1 MTFNKTQNL
10 AICDVQ
16 SNTSP
21 SINYWKKFL
30 MKILTLNVRLHTAV
44 MVYDSQMIKLI
55 KNINYYKKI
64 HSIYPMDESEL
75 LGILQTLKQIQLL

>member
-1 MTFNKTQNL
+1 MKT
-10 AICDVQ
+10 
-16 SNTSP
+16 
-21 SINYWKKFL
+21 
-30 MKILTLNVRLHTAV
+30 LTLNVRLHTAV